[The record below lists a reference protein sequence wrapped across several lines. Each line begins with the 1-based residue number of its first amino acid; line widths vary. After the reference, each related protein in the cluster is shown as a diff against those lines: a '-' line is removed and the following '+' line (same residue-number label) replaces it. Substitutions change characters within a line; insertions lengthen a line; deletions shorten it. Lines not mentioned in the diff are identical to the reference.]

1 MGLIFLNLSSAV
13 FQIMMKNNIQ
23 LATQN
28 VRVPTNPDF
37 IDKFKKCRNYY
48 VQKIYS
54 KIDSAN
60 TIGLY
65 DET

>member
-37 IDKFKKCRNYY
+37 IDKF
-48 VQKIYS
+48 
-54 KIDSAN
+54 
-60 TIGLY
+60 
-65 DET
+65 